1 MSNSPAEY
9 EAPNRGEQ
17 ITHGTNQDSDY
28 PSENDTQPE
37 HLAEPDWSEDNPIPV
52 YVVRTPEVPQIT
64 DWSSER
70 FIVSDSA
77 VNVAGSRRN
86 RTRAVVKNEGPDQ
99 VFIDPQQGL
108 SSAFSFGLKLDEEVE
123 LKHNGAIWA
132 RCDSGDTA
140 TLSIVQEYNV
150 PLDIERHV

>member
-1 MSNSPAEY
+1 MSETPAEY

-17 ITHGTNQDSDY
+17 ITHGTNQDFDH
-28 PSENDTQPE
+28 PTDADTQSE
-37 HLAEPDWSEDNPIPV
+37 QLAEPDWSEDNPIPV
-52 YVVRTPEVPQIT
+52 YIVRTPEVPQVT

-70 FIVSDSA
+70 FVVSDSA

-86 RTRAVVKNEGPDQ
+86 RTRAIVKNEGTDP
-99 VFIDPQQGL
+99 VFIDPQQGVN
-108 SSAFSFGLKLDEEVE
+108 SAFSFRLAANEEIE
-123 LKHNGAIWA
+123 LKNNGPIWA
-132 RCDSGDTA
+132 RCDATKTC